1 MGGFSWLARRPAAA
15 GDPTHALFAAQSH
28 SIVENLVAL
37 FEHSRAW
44 NCSSDIL
51 GCRRIPSN
59 RVARGA
65 APAIWPSG
73 PQVFV
78 KPVQRTLPAFLGGGF
93 VISRGRIV
101 METVIGALIDVAAP
115 RATSCERAAT
125 RSARVPQPLPRP
137 RRPRRR
143 QSRQGRCRY
152 PHRSCVA
159 AWVKPDLG
167 EFLTGASG
175 FFDRVGDADAA
186 QFAACFGRVA
196 SRREAGPI
204 GLHQGLLLVGE

>member
-1 MGGFSWLARRPAAA
+1 MARRPAAA
-15 GDPTHALFAAQSH
+15 GDPTHARFAAQSH
-28 SIVENLVAL
+28 SIVDNLVAL

-51 GCRRIPSN
+51 ECGRIPSN

-78 KPVQRTLPAFLGGGF
+78 EPVQRTLPAFLGGGF
-93 VISRGRIV
+93 VIPRGRIV
-101 METVIGALIDVAAP
+101 METVIGALIDVAAT

-143 QSRQGRCRY
+143 RSRQGRCRY
-152 PHRSCVA
+152 PHRSCR
-159 AWVKPDLG
+159 LG
-167 EFLTGASG
+167 EALSTLSEGQFLGHNVSIRADKGARHS
-175 FFDRVGDADAA
+175 ALI
-186 QFAACFGRVA
+186 
-196 SRREAGPI
+196 REHDG
-204 GLHQGLLLVGE
+204 